1 MMDFDTQKSATRL
14 LDGSATQEDRDRVL
28 YFLAATRW
36 TPDKLDEHIRTV
48 HHTLCQ
54 NCPDRKAAQAVQT
67 AQPMHQPQPQRM
79 DWNGIIK
86 ALIYAFAILGT
97 AIVSL
102 IKLIPN

>member
-54 NCPDRKAAQAVQT
+54 NCPDRKAAHAT
-67 AQPMHQPQPQRM
+67 PSQPKQPL

-102 IKLIPN
+102 IKLIPH

>member
-54 NCPDRKAAQAVQT
+54 NCPDRKAAQAVQA
-67 AQPMHQPQPQRM
+67 AQPMQQHQPQRI

-86 ALIYAFAILGT
+86 ALIYAFSILG
-97 AIVSL
+97 ASILALV
-102 IKLIPN
+102 KLIPQ